1 MEFKIETGIPL
12 PASTSRGPR
21 VDYPFSKM
29 EPGQSIFV
37 PGKTVKQMT
46 GQLGFWKKQGM
57 VFTLSATTA
66 DVLDAETGEM
76 TQADG
81 VRIWVRD
88 PSEKSNRGRKPAVK
102 PTENTEGEAQTEG
115 EGEAATENT
124 EGEAATENADAPE
137 AGNTTG
143 KKKKPAKVEDEY

>member
-115 EGEAATENT
+115 EAATENT

>member
-102 PTENTEGEAQTEG
+102 PTENTEGENTEG
-115 EGEAATENT
+115 EADAPA
-124 EGEAATENADAPE
+124 EAATENADAPE

>member
-102 PTENTEGEAQTEG
+102 PTENA
-115 EGEAATENT
+115 EGEAATDGEG
-124 EGEAATENADAPE
+124 EGEAATENADAPAE
-137 AGNTTG
+137 APTENATG